1 VVINYTSNTGKRIHE
16 TKLMLNAIKRRYYQ
30 GAVTPSGE

>member
-1 VVINYTSNTGKRIHE
+1 
-16 TKLMLNAIKRRYYQ
+16 MLNAIKRRYYQ